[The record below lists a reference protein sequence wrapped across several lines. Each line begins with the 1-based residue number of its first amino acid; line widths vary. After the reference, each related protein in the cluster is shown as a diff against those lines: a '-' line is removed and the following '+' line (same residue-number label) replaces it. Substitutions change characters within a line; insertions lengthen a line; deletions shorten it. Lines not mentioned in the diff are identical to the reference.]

1 MGSWYSVGVFV
12 GLGVALGI
20 GAAAGLG
27 GRRASLMAP
36 FVAAAAGVVLGIV
49 LGDAEEAAAGGVGG
63 LLGGAGTLELVGGAL
78 RRGGT
83 RIAIALLVALG
94 ALVVAALAFV
104 PGLGYVEAVV
114 VPALGMRLR
123 RRGAKRYAG
132 LRTLARD

>member
-20 GAAAGLG
+20 AAAAGLG

-78 RRGGT
+78 PPGGP
-83 RIAIALLVALG
+83 RNAIALPAPPR
-94 ALVVAALAFV
+94 ARVVAALAFL
-104 PGLGYVEAVV
+104 PRLGDGEAVV
-114 VPALGMRLR
+114 V
-123 RRGAKRYAG
+123 
-132 LRTLARD
+132 